1 MIKIATG
8 LATAAAGLTVIL
20 APTAAADTTPAPK
33 PDPLSVAGLC
43 HCNVP
48 ELSASGLLN
57 GGKPYANP
65 PLSAKGILGLL
76 FPPGTIVKP

>member
-1 MIKIATG
+1 MLTKITLG
-8 LATAAAGLTVIL
+8 LAAAATISLGA
-20 APTAAADTTPAPK
+20 APLAAADTTPAPK

-57 GGKPYANP
+57 GGKPYTNP

-76 FPPGTIVKP
+76 FPHGTITTP

>member
-1 MIKIATG
+1 M
-8 LATAAAGLTVIL
+8 LAKMSFGFIAAAAIGLGT
-20 APTAAADTTPAPK
+20 APLAAADDPAPK

-43 HCNVP
+43 HCKVP
-48 ELSASGLLN
+48 ELSAAGLLN
-57 GGKPYANP
+57 GGKEFKNP

>member
-1 MIKIATG
+1 MLNRIALG
-8 LATAAAGLTVIL
+8 FVAAAAIATAAAP
-20 APTAAADTTPAPK
+20 AAAADTTPAPK

-57 GGKPYANP
+57 GGKPFKNP

-76 FPPGTIVKP
+76 FPPGTIQH

>member
-1 MIKIATG
+1 MIKIVTG
-8 LATAAAGLTVIL
+8 IIAAATISLGA
-20 APTAAADTTPAPK
+20 APLAAADTTPAPK

-48 ELSASGLLN
+48 DLSASGLLN

-76 FPPGTIVKP
+76 FPHGTIANP